1 MGLAARIR
9 TPMSQSNRIT
19 MSGDEFRKIRMGLG
33 LGRDAFA
40 MELGYEG
47 GETGNVNTIKRFE
60 NNKRPVPLP
69 VAKLAWM
76 LSAHG
81 LPEVWPE
88 GLLAAVSEET
98 AI

>member
-1 MGLAARIR
+1 MAARIR

-19 MSGDEFRKIRMGLG
+19 MSGKEFQRIRTDLG
-33 LGRDAFA
+33 LSRDVFA

-47 GETGNVNTIKRFE
+47 SVNGNRNTIKRFE
-60 NNKRPVPLP
+60 TSERPVPLP